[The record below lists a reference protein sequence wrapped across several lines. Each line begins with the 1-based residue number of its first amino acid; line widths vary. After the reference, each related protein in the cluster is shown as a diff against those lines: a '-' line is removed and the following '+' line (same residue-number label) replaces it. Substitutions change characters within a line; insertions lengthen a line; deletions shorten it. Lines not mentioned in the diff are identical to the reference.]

1 MIKSMAAALIR
12 VASFALNHR
21 GSISCVVA
29 ISGGRQEFL
38 LWLVKATIG
47 WGFGLILRDLWRRAK
62 EYL

>member
-12 VASFALNHR
+12 AASFVLSHR
-21 GSISCVVA
+21 GEISCALA

-38 LWLVKATIG
+38 LWLVRTTIG
-47 WGFGLILRDLWRRAK
+47 YGFGLILRDLWRRAK

>member
-47 WGFGLILRDLWRRAK
+47 WGFGLILRDLWRRAT

>member
-1 MIKSMAAALIR
+1 MIKYIAAALIR

-29 ISGGRQEFL
+29 ISGGRREFL
-38 LWLVKATIG
+38 LWLVRGAIG
-47 WGFGLILRDLWRRAK
+47 WGFGLAIRDLWRRAK